1 MKKLRGFRL
10 VCLGLIIYTPLFLYQ
25 FYIDFNV
32 SIWVFIVFAIPSGIC
47 LFTGLFQMHK
57 RKEDELDDNLRN
69 SMNEKK
75 YDKH

>member
-1 MKKLRGFRL
+1 MKKLRGFKL
-10 VCLGLIIYTPLFLYQ
+10 VCLGLLIYTPLFLYQ

-32 SIWVFIVFAIPSGIC
+32 PKWVFIVFAIPSGIC
-47 LFTGLFQMHK
+47 LFVGLFQMHN
-57 RKEDELDDNLRN
+57 RKEDELDANLKN